1 MSVDVSP
8 FEVSAA
14 AGPSALRAVGVARLK
29 AERLAGQT
37 VAMEIDE
44 QGPLRLRFP
53 RIAAE
58 GVLEGVMV
66 NTGGGILGG
75 DKLEFEIEAGEG
87 AWLSLTSQAAEK
99 IYRSDGADAKISVR
113 LTAQPRSNLAWLPQ
127 EAILFD
133 RARVARRIEADVAR
147 DATLT
152 ICESMVYGRAAMGE
166 SVNSGSIRDRWH
178 VRRDGKLIFAD
189 ALTLDGPVGK
199 ILKKPAVAGGANAVA
214 TLLQVAPDSAER
226 LDAVRAA
233 LAQEEVEAGASAF
246 DGILIV
252 RILAQESMSLRSA
265 VLATLSALGANPP
278 RAFSL

>member
-152 ICESMVYGRAAMGE
+152 ICESMVFGRAAMGE

>member
-8 FEVSAA
+8 FEVSTA
-14 AGPSALRAVGVARLK
+14 AGTSALRAVGVARLK
-29 AERLAGQT
+29 AERIAGQT

-66 NTGGGILGG
+66 NTGGGIVGG
-75 DKLEFEIEAGEG
+75 DKHELEIAAGER
-87 AWLSLTSQAAEK
+87 ASQSLTSQASEK
-99 IYRSDGADAKISVR
+99 IYRSDGADAKISVQ
-113 LTAQPRSNLAWLPQ
+113 LTARPRSNLAWLPQ
-127 EAILFD
+127 EAILFA
-133 RARVARRIEADVAR
+133 RARVARRIEADVAG
-147 DATLT
+147 DSTLT
-152 ICESMVYGRAAMGE
+152 ICESVVFGRAAMGE
-166 SVNSGSIRDRWH
+166 TVNTGSIRDRWQI
-178 VRRDGKLIFAD
+178 RREGKLVFAD
-189 ALTLDGPVGK
+189 AFTLDGAVGN
-199 ILKKPAVAGGANAVA
+199 ILAKPAVAGGANAVA
-214 TLLQVAPDSAER
+214 TLLEVSPDCAER

-233 LAQEEVEAGASAF
+233 LAQEEVEAGASAY

-265 VLATLSALGANPP
+265 ILSTLSALGANPP

>member
-1 MSVDVSP
+1 MSVVVSP
-8 FEVSAA
+8 FEVEAA
-14 AGPSALRAVGVARLK
+14 AGSPALRTVGLARLK
-29 AERLAGQT
+29 AERIAGRT

-66 NTGGGILGG
+66 NTGGGIVGG
-75 DKLEFEIEAGEG
+75 DKLEFAIETGEG
-87 AWLSLTSQAAEK
+87 ASLALTSQASEK
-99 IYRSDGADAKISVR
+99 VYRSSGADAEISVT
-113 LTAQPRSNLAWLPQ
+113 LMAQRRSRLAWLPQ

-133 RARVARRIEADVAR
+133 RARIARRIDAQVAS
-147 DATLT
+147 DASLT
-152 ICESMVYGRAAMGE
+152 ICESVVFGRAAMGE
-166 SVNSGSIRDRWH
+166 SVVNGSIRDRWH

-189 ALTLDGPVGK
+189 ALTLDGEVGK
-199 ILKKPAVAGGANAVA
+199 ILAGPAIAGGATAVG
-214 TLLQVAPDSAER
+214 TLLQIAPDCEQR

-233 LAQEEVEAGASAF
+233 IAREDVEAGASAF

-252 RILAQESMSLRSA
+252 RILAQDSLGLRSA
-265 VLATLSALGANPP
+265 ILSTLSALGSEPP